1 MELADLFNDGAS
13 VVAIDDAVRPA
24 RAYAFFED
32 GVPSPAVYVEVSPGS
47 RADTDAGAGTGAGAG
62 GPVPVVIH
70 NFRYY
75 RRAMRQWDAD
85 AVDLLVLNELH
96 ELTHWAM
103 TDDERERWGRRAAN
117 AGRPDGHW
125 MNPPLFDVID
135 HVSRSDRPPI
145 GEEPPS
151 LLDRIAGWL
160 RGLA

>member
-1 MELADLFNDGAS
+1 MELADLFDDAAS

-32 GVPSPAVYVEVSPGS
+32 GVPSPAVYVEVSPAS
-47 RADTDAGAGTGAGAG
+47 STDTDAGAGLGMDES
-62 GPVPVVIH
+62 VPVVIH

-75 RRAMRQWDAD
+75 RRAMRRWDAD

-103 TDDERERWGRRAAN
+103 TDDERERWGRRSAN

-135 HVSRSDRPPI
+135 HVSRTDRPPI
-145 GEEPPS
+145 GDEPPS
-151 LLDRIAGWL
+151 LFARIADWL

>member
-1 MELADLFNDGAS
+1 MNLADIFGDAAS
-13 VVAIDDAVRPA
+13 VVATDDAVRPA

-32 GVPSPAVYVEVSPGS
+32 GVPSPAVYLEVS
-47 RADTDAGAGTGAGAG
+47 ADAGAGTAGS
-62 GPVPVVIH
+62 VPVVIH

-75 RRAMRQWDAD
+75 GWAMRRWDAD

-103 TDDERERWGRRAAN
+103 TDGERERWDRRSAN
-117 AGRPDGHW
+117 SGRPDGHW

-135 HVSRSDRPPI
+135 FVSRADRPPI
-145 GEEPPS
+145 GEHPPS
-151 LLDRIAGWL
+151 LFERFADWL